1 MLPTQP
7 REEEL
12 IGIVDT
18 WQLRQL
24 RWPILRFFARRFV
37 EQRELD
43 HYVNALLATGRWSRV
58 HTTPSP
64 AGTASSP
71 HIFEV
76 YGRAT

>member
-7 REEEL
+7 REEQL

-43 HYVNALLATGRWSRV
+43 HYVQTLLASGRWSSVR
-58 HTTPSP
+58 TMPTA
-64 AGTASSP
+64 AGTARWP